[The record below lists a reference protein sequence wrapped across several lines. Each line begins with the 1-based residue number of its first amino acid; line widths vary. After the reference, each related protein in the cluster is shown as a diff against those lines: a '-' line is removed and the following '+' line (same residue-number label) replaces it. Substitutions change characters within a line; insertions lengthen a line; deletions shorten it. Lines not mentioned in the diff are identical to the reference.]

1 MAPEAS
7 QPTPAFG
14 FLTAVEDARHGFFG
28 GYLVLSER
36 GRPLEFHCSTPVL
49 ASQAQQILYGATLRP
64 NLLGE
69 LIGETLVAKSQLPVQ
84 AVLTD
89 LEEIQSLALLRSEA
103 VAWLRPNETTSAL
116 PPSPN
121 EPPLSLPRPVAPE
134 LTLGNYRLSGSTT
147 CQWQADW
154 LRDTLAPLATHV
166 DLMEPFERIREAIR
180 EAQRVTEPM
189 GDNEYESSAAA

>member
-64 NLLGE
+64 YLLGE

-89 LEEIQSLALLRSEA
+89 LEEMQSLALLRSEA
-103 VAWLRPNETTSAL
+103 IAWLRPNETTSAL
-116 PPSPN
+116 PPSP
-121 EPPLSLPRPVAPE
+121 SDDRPAAPE

-147 CQWQADW
+147 CHWQADW
-154 LRDTLAPLATHV
+154 LRDTLTPLAAHV
-166 DLMEPFERIREAIR
+166 DLVEPFERIREAIR

-189 GDNEYESSAAA
+189 GDNEHESSAAA

>member
-1 MAPEAS
+1 MTPEAS

-64 NLLGE
+64 YLLGE
-69 LIGETLVAKSQLPVQ
+69 LIGETLVEKSQLPVQ

-89 LEEIQSLALLRSEA
+89 LEEMLSLALMRSEA
-103 VAWLRPNETTSAL
+103 VAWLRPNETTLAL
-116 PPSPN
+116 PPSP
-121 EPPLSLPRPVAPE
+121 SDDRPAAPE

-147 CQWQADW
+147 CHWQADW

-166 DLMEPFERIREAIR
+166 DLVEPFERIREAIR

-189 GDNEYESSAAA
+189 GDNEHESSAAA